1 MWGAQDTWVPLSMG
15 ERFRQDIAGSEL
27 IVYPNLGHLPMEED
41 PMTTARDAM
50 AFLRRRVLD
59 ASPGAPAASSLPSAP
74 LQTPALTGAPA
85 QK

>member
-1 MWGAQDTWVPLSMG
+1 MG
-15 ERFRQDIAGSEL
+15 ERFKQDIADSEL

-50 AFLRRRVLD
+50 AFLRRRVLGAVD
-59 ASPGAPAASSLPSAP
+59 AAPASAKPPSGP
-74 LQTPALTGAPA
+74 LQTTPSGAPP